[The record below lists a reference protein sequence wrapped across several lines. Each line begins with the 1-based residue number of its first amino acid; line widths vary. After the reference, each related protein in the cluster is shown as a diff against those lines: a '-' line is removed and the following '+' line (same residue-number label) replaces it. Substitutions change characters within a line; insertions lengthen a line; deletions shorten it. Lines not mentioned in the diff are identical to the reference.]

1 MSGPAMPVDAE
12 RGAFRTDRT
21 PWPGIRPHRTPHHT
35 ARRGWGGHVRAGVLA
50 LILGA
55 ATTAGAVDTPPSDA
69 LPDLASIRA
78 LIYSGDY
85 EKAAAELGGLA
96 TRVRHADV
104 FNLLGYSLR
113 QLKRYDEADRWYR
126 EAIYYDPTHRQA
138 IEYQGELFIATG
150 RLDKAK
156 ENLVT
161 LKIFCRNGCPELDK
175 LQKAYA
181 EAGGKQ

>member
-1 MSGPAMPVDAE
+1 MPVDAE